1 MSDIKIPAEYLA
13 FDYGFSTTDED
24 PNVRTEPAD
33 HSLPTEVEGKIDEIM
48 ETLRESM
55 AYLVSINTKLV
66 DIEDAK
72 PGAANESELREKVRL
87 LEAII
92 VPLLNNLLKT
102 SDRPYIFWPDRK
114 SIIEKQLE
122 KVLQITRG

>member
-13 FDYGFSTTDED
+13 FDYGFSTEED
-24 PNVRTEPAD
+24 PNVRTETTD

-48 ETLRESM
+48 ETLREGM
-55 AYLVSINTKLV
+55 EYLVSINTKLV
-66 DIEDAK
+66 AIEESK
-72 PGAANESELREKVRL
+72 PGAATESELREKIRL

-102 SDRPYIFWPDRK
+102 AEKAYIYWPDRK
-114 SIIEKQLE
+114 PIIEKQLA
-122 KVLQITRG
+122 KVLEITRG